1 MVLHKIKDKWKR
13 NVAIYKDAY
22 KKGKIAGFDYT
33 LLLWKLHTKF
43 LLRIRNSKDRQKN
56 LSVLKS
62 FGKVLLMLYI
72 NIKISLFI
80 HNLICL
86 TMTQNRLFGFI
97 GMMCPICLKW

>member
-1 MVLHKIKDKWKR
+1 MILYEIRNKWKR

-33 LLLWKLHTKF
+33 LLLWKVHTKF
-43 LLRIRNSKDRQKN
+43 LLRIRNPKDRQKVFER
-56 LSVLKS
+56 LEKFWEGFADVIYKY
-62 FGKVLLMLYI
+62 KDQP
-72 NIKISLFI
+72 
-80 HNLICL
+80 LICL